1 MRRLSICLIL
11 PRFEPSYF
19 GREYML
25 PILPGDKRCM
35 MIGGALPLLAALVPD
50 GYTVSIIDENVEKI
64 DFAAVREF
72 DVVGITGMIV
82 QKHRMDEILEE
93 LGGMKGIV
101 CVGGPYATVD
111 EEHFKGRC
119 DVLFVGEAD
128 ETWPRFLDDFAAG
141 RPFQYRYKQD
151 VPTDMSRLPT
161 PRFNMV
167 RTEHYASA
175 SIQFSRGCPFLCEF
189 CDIIVIFGRKPR
201 VKQTTQIL
209 AELDALL
216 ALGVRHVFFVDD
228 NFIGNKALAKALLR
242 ELVGWQ
248 ERHGY
253 LMTFSTEATINLAD
267 EAELIELM
275 WRANFSSVFIGVESP
290 RRESLLE
297 TRKVQNVRGDSIE
310 AKLDR
315 LRNGGIIVSAGF
327 IVGFDNDDE
336 GVFDEQFD
344 FIQRNGI
351 GLATVSI
358 LSPIPSTPLYERLA
372 RDERLVPDDEV
383 VWFEPKLMSRETL
396 KQRYTDLNLRLYTPE
411 AFFDRLFH
419 GYGRSAAFRKRHR
432 EREARHK
439 RARRHLVSTIS
450 EANASLVMIWRL
462 SRAIAREKLLGTL
475 GRAYLKSYITHNK
488 PFGRDAMPLP
498 EFLALCAR
506 HWHHF
511 KLAAENRSYWGRAG
525 TRSPNIPPMIQP
537 EPALVRNRLAS

>member
-35 MIGGALPLLAALVPD
+35 MIGGGLPLLAALVPD
-50 GYTVSIIDENVEKI
+50 GHTVSIVDENVEKI

-82 QKHRMDEILEE
+82 QKHRMDQILEK
-93 LGGMKGIV
+93 LSGMKGIV

-111 EEHFKGRC
+111 EQHFKDRC

-128 ETWPRFLDDFAAG
+128 ETWPRFLDDVASG
-141 RPFQYRYKQD
+141 RPFEHRYKQD
-151 VPTDMSRLPT
+151 AATDMSRLPT
-161 PRFNMV
+161 PRFDMV
-167 RTEHYASA
+167 KTKHYASA

-201 VKQTTQIL
+201 AKQPTQIL

-216 ALGVRHVFFVDD
+216 RLGVRHVFFVDD

-242 ELVGWQ
+242 ELVKWQ
-248 ERHGY
+248 QRQSY
-253 LMTFSTEATINLAD
+253 PMTFSTEATLNLAD
-267 EAELIELM
+267 EAELMELM
-275 WRANFSSVFIGVESP
+275 WRANFSSVFIGIESP

-297 TRKVQNVRGDSIE
+297 TRKVQNVRGDSID

-315 LRNGGIIVSAGF
+315 LRDAGIIVSAGF

-336 GVFDEQFD
+336 RVFEEQFD

-358 LSPIPSTPLYERLA
+358 LSPIPSTPLYERLE
-372 RDERLVPDDEV
+372 RDGRLVPDDEV

-396 KQRYTDLNLRLYTPE
+396 KQRYAELNLRLYAPE
-411 AFFDRLFH
+411 AFFERLFQ
-419 GYGRSAAFRKRHR
+419 GYGRSTIFRKRHR
-432 EREARHK
+432 EREVRHK
-439 RARRHLVSTIS
+439 RVRLKQHIVG
-450 EANASLVMIWRL
+450 ASNSLAMFWRL
-462 SRAIAREKLLGTL
+462 SRAIARERLLGTM
-475 GRAYLKSYITHNK
+475 GRAYLRAYMAHNK
-488 PFGRDAMPLP
+488 PFGRDAMPLA

-525 TRSPNIPPMIQP
+525 TRILDLSPMAEP

>member
-1 MRRLSICLIL
+1 MRHLSICLIL

-50 GYTVSIIDENVEKI
+50 GHTVSIVDENVEKI

-82 QKHRMDEILEE
+82 QKHRVDEILEE
-93 LGGMKGIV
+93 LHGMKGIV

-111 EEHFKGRC
+111 EEYFRGRC

-128 ETWPRFLDDFAAG
+128 QTWPRFLDDVASG
-141 RPFQYRYKQD
+141 RPFEHRYKQEAA
-151 VPTDMSRLPT
+151 TDMSGLPT
-161 PRFNMV
+161 PRFDLV
-167 RTEHYASA
+167 RNKHYASA

-216 ALGVRHVFFVDD
+216 LLGVRHVFFVDD

-242 ELVGWQ
+242 ELVEWQ
-248 ERHGY
+248 RQHSY
-253 LMTFSTEATINLAD
+253 PMTFSTEATLNLAD
-267 EAELIELM
+267 EAEIMELM
-275 WRANFSSVFIGVESP
+275 WRANFSSVFIGIESP

-297 TRKVQNVRGDSIE
+297 TRKVQNVRGDSID

-315 LRNGGIIVSAGF
+315 LREAGIIVSAGF

-336 GVFDEQFD
+336 RVFEEQFD

-372 RDERLVPDDEV
+372 RDGRLVSDDEM

-396 KQRYTDLNLRLYTPE
+396 KQRYTELNLRLYAPE
-411 AFFDRLFH
+411 AFFGRLFQ

-432 EREARHK
+432 EREVRHK
-439 RARRHLVSTIS
+439 RARIKRHVVG
-450 EANASLVMIWRL
+450 AYNSLMMVWRL
-462 SRAIAREKLLGTL
+462 SRAIAGERLLGTM
-475 GRAYLKSYITHNK
+475 GRAYLKAYMAYNK
-488 PFGRDAMPLP
+488 PFGRDAMPLT
-498 EFLALCAR
+498 EFVALCAR

-525 TRSPNIPPMIQP
+525 ARPDLSRMVQP
-537 EPALVRNRLAS
+537 RPVLVRNRLAS

>member
-1 MRRLSICLIL
+1 
-11 PRFEPSYF
+11 
-19 GREYML
+19 
-25 PILPGDKRCM
+25 M

-128 ETWPRFLDDFAAG
+128 ETWPRFLDDVAAG

-450 EANASLVMIWRL
+450 GANASLVMIWRL
-462 SRAIAREKLLGTL
+462 SRAIARERLLGTL

>member
-1 MRRLSICLIL
+1 MRRLSICMIL

-50 GYTVSIIDENVEKI
+50 GHRVSILDENVEKI

-72 DVVGITGMIV
+72 DVVGVTGMIV
-82 QKHRMDEILEE
+82 QKHRMDEILDE
-93 LGGMKGIV
+93 LRGIRGIV

-128 ETWPRFLDDFAAG
+128 ETWPHFLHDVAAG
-141 RPFQYRYKQD
+141 RPFQSRYKQD
-151 VPTDMSRLPT
+151 AATDMSRLPT
-161 PRFNMV
+161 PRFDLV
-167 RTEHYASA
+167 RTKHYASA

-201 VKQTTQIL
+201 LKQATQIL

-216 ALGVRHVFFVDD
+216 VLGVRHVFFVDD
-228 NFIGNKALAKALLR
+228 NFIGNKALAKALVR
-242 ELVGWQ
+242 ELVEWQ

-253 LMTFSTEATINLAD
+253 PMTFSTEATINLAD

-275 WRANFSSVFIGVESP
+275 WRANFSSVFIGIESP

-297 TRKVQNVRGDSIE
+297 TRKVQNVRGDSID

-315 LRNGGIIVSAGF
+315 LRDGGIIVSAGF

-336 GVFDEQFD
+336 RVFEEQFD

-372 RDERLVPDDEV
+372 RDGRLVPNDEV

-396 KQRYTDLNLRLYTPE
+396 KQRYTDLNQRLYAPE
-411 AFFDRLFH
+411 AFFERLFH
-419 GYGRSAAFRKRHR
+419 GYGRSVAFRKRHR
-432 EREARHK
+432 EREVRHK
-439 RARRHLVSTIS
+439 RAQRHRM
-450 EANASLVMIWRL
+450 AGAYASFVTIWRL
-462 SRAIAREKLLGTL
+462 SRAIARESVLGTL
-475 GRAYLKSYITHNK
+475 GRVYLKAYMVHNK
-488 PFGRDAMPLP
+488 SFGRDAMPLA

-511 KLAAENRSYWGRAG
+511 KLAADNRSYWGRAG
-525 TRSPNIPPMIQP
+525 TRSPEIRPSM
-537 EPALVRNRLAS
+537 EPALARDRLAS